1 MKKIFTLLSLVML
14 MFAVNASA
22 QDRKTWDFTKGV
34 SDESRAILDADT
46 KNWTP
51 TGSPST
57 AWTTN
62 ATVTGELKAGDVVVK
77 EFAGLQFG
85 DFGANNAVMYKI
97 TSLRLQK
104 ACSITLPALKSG
116 QKVTIKA
123 QSANTTATDRGFSLE
138 NAQDAESNSSF
149 IILGRDAEGAPE
161 GGVYTIV
168 ANVVSD
174 GVVKLSTEL
183 TGDPKSGI
191 EILSIVID
199 EGDPNIKRWDFSA
212 FSAAT
217 VNQVCNATD
226 WTTAESANKNYITGN
241 EIRWI
246 NEPSFDA
253 NNDLTAGGTAIKE
266 FVGLRHSGLAQYSL
280 GLAFNYSQTLDGND
294 WGPYHGASYLWVMTA
309 ATKIVVPNVKAGS
322 EMKLGVETHKLIPS
336 GTSDARG
343 FKLCVDGTE
352 IAAAQTTTDYAEMTY
367 AIPAGDD
374 EYVDVEIVAT
384 KGCHLYYIEAEV
396 KDEAYIDRNV
406 VLGNPS
412 YSIAEGAKLNTT
424 AENLLITFPKRKNIE
439 AGTEVSVRGV
449 FASTGEGAVA
459 EEVDLN
465 GTVDGGVSLV
475 FGEVLPLEENKSYKF
490 YITAIEVTE
499 HDDLLKEAAEGEEL
513 FPLTFITAGPG
524 IDTPREWQFTLTQ
537 ETAEQI
543 AQSIDAGNSKW
554 SAAKKGRYSVT
565 SQFTNAP
572 LTYDGI
578 TPIPNT
584 DGLLFSMSNPN
595 DILLGTPAHT
605 GVGGVTNDGGSNGYI
620 QLGGGSPELIIP
632 ECSKGDEVTIKAVY
646 ADKKKSCT
654 ITIVNGKCGESN
666 EITLTGSDTDY
677 TIVVENHGDLILKSK
692 LAKYKSISIFPASM
706 EKVKI
711 QYTVNAATEDGTVLK
726 KLAEGEGQ
734 TNDKVSVA
742 FPFYLM
748 DAEGNLYTKGVKG
761 TAFQTSVVLETGVN
775 EYPLT
780 YKQTTLDGMT
790 KAVFCS
796 EAEELEGSVMEC
808 TPANADV
815 RASNQKVAYAVA
827 DVELCTLP
835 AGTYKIKAMIWDAV
849 KGGGSTVMKFK
860 AGEQAIDMTS
870 AGDNMSEVISEAF
883 TLDADT
889 KLVWVADANYAEGY
903 ALDAIVVFG
912 YDETLSGITDIT
924 TAAKA
929 KVAKKLE
936 NGQIIIIKDNV
947 KYNAAGIQVK

>member
-14 MFAVNASA
+14 MFAVNANA

-34 SDESRAILDADT
+34 SDETRELLIADKT
-46 KNWTP
+46 NWTSNGDP
-51 TGSPST
+51 ISS
-57 AWTTN
+57 WTTN
-62 ATVTGELKAGDVVVK
+62 VKFTGELTAGDVVIK
-77 EFAGLQFG
+77 EFAGLKFG
-85 DFGANNAVMYKI
+85 DFGATNALMYFGNK
-97 TSLRLQK
+97 LRLQK
-104 ACSITLPALKSG
+104 AASIKLPVLKAG
-116 QKVTIKA
+116 QQITIKA
-123 QSANTTATDRGFSLE
+123 QSANATATDRGFSIT
-138 NAQDAESNSSF
+138 NANDAEGYSSF
-149 IILGRDAEGAPE
+149 TLLGGKAEGAPD
-161 GGVYTIV
+161 GGLYTIV
-168 ANVVSD
+168 VNVVSD
-174 GVVKLSTEL
+174 GEVTISTGLS
-183 TGDPKSGI
+183 GDPKSGI
-191 EILSIVID
+191 EFLSFVID
-199 EGDPNIKRWDFSA
+199 EGDKNIKKWDFSA
-212 FSAAT
+212 FSSAT
-217 VNQVCNATD
+217 VEQVCGAAD
-226 WTTAESANKNYITGN
+226 WTTSESATKNYITGN

-246 NEPSFDA
+246 NEPKLDA
-253 NNDLTAGGTAIKE
+253 NGDLTAGNAAIKE
-266 FVGLRHSGLAQYSL
+266 LMGLGHEGLAQYNL
-280 GLAFNYSQTLDGND
+280 GLAFNYPQTLDGNN
-294 WGPYHGASYLWVMTA
+294 WGPYHGGSYIWVMGT
-309 ATKIVVPNVKAGS
+309 ATKIIVPNVKAGS
-322 EMKLGVETHKLIPS
+322 ELKLGVETHKLIPT

-343 FKLCVDGTE
+343 FKLIVNGTE
-352 IAAAQTTTDYAEMTY
+352 IAAQTTTDFAEKVY

-374 EYVDVEIVAT
+374 EYVDVQIVAT

-396 KDEAYIDRNV
+396 KDEAFVDKNI

-412 YSIAEGAKLNTT
+412 YSIAEGAKINTL
-424 AENLLITFPKRKNIE
+424 AESLVITFPKKKNIE
-439 AGTEVSVRGV
+439 AGTEVTIEGT
-449 FASTGEGAVA
+449 FASTGE
-459 EEVDLN
+459 N
-465 GTVDGGVSLV
+465 GETVPVTLVGTIDGGVSLV
-475 FGEVLPLEENKSYKF
+475 FGEYLPLEENQSYKF
-490 YITAIEVTE
+490 SISSIEVTGYE
-499 HDDLLKEAAEGEEL
+499 ELFTEAAEGEEL
-513 FPLTFITAGPG
+513 FPLTFVTAGPG
-524 IDTPREWQFTLTQ
+524 IDTPREWQFTLTV

-554 SAAKKGRYSVT
+554 TAASKGRYSVT
-565 SQFTNAP
+565 SPCTNAP
-572 LTYDGI
+572 LTFEGT
-578 TPIPNT
+578 TPVPNT
-584 DGLLFSMSNPN
+584 DGLLFSMSNGN

-605 GVGGVTNDGGSNGYI
+605 GVGGAANAGGNNNYI
-620 QLGGGSPELIIP
+620 QLGGGIPELIIP
-632 ECSKGDEVTIKAVY
+632 ECSKGDEVTIKAVWSTK
-646 ADKKKSCT
+646 DKGT
-654 ITIVNGKCGESN
+654 ITIVNGKCGDSN
-666 EITLTGSDTDY
+666 EITLTGSDDDY

-692 LAKYKSISIFPASM
+692 NTKYKSISIFPATM
-706 EKVKI
+706 EKVDI

-726 KLAEGEGQ
+726 KLAEGEGE

-748 DAEGNLYTKGVKG
+748 DAEGNLYTKGARG
-761 TAFQTSVVLETGVN
+761 SAFQTSVVLETGVN
-775 EYPLT
+775 DYPVT

-870 AGDNMSEVISEAF
+870 TGDNMSEVISEAF

-889 KLVWVADANYAEGY
+889 KLVWVSDANYAETY

-947 KYNAAGIQVK
+947 KYNAAGVQVK

>member
-14 MFAVNASA
+14 MFAVNANA

-34 SDESRAILDADT
+34 SDETRELLTADKT
-46 KNWTP
+46 N
-51 TGSPST
+51 
-57 AWTTN
+57 WTTN
-62 ATVTGELKAGDVVVK
+62 ANPESWTTNVKFTGELTAGDVVIK
-77 EFAGLQFG
+77 EFAGLKFG
-85 DFGANNAVMYKI
+85 DFGATNALMYFGNK
-97 TSLRLQK
+97 LRLQK
-104 ACSITLPALKSG
+104 AASIKLPVLKAG
-116 QKVTIKA
+116 QQITIKA
-123 QSANTTATDRGFSLE
+123 QSANATATDRGFSIT
-138 NAQDAESNSSF
+138 NANDAEGYSSF
-149 IILGRDAEGAPE
+149 TVLGRDAEGAPD
-161 GGVYTIV
+161 GGLYTIV
-168 ANVVSD
+168 VNVVSD
-174 GVVKLSTEL
+174 GEVTISTGLS
-183 TGDPKSGI
+183 GDPKSGI
-191 EILSIVID
+191 EFLSFVID
-199 EGDPNIKRWDFSA
+199 EGDKNIKKWDFSA

-217 VNQVCNATD
+217 VEQVCAAAD
-226 WTTAESANKNYITGN
+226 WTTSESATKNYITGN

-246 NEPSFDA
+246 NEPKLDA
-253 NNDLTAGGTAIKE
+253 NGDLTAGNAAIKE
-266 FVGLRHSGLAQYSL
+266 LMGLGHEGLAQYNV
-280 GLAFNYSQTLDGND
+280 GLAFNYPQTLDGNN
-294 WGPYHGASYLWVMTA
+294 WGPYHGGSYIWVMTSG
-309 ATKIVVPNVKAGS
+309 TKIIVPNVKAGS
-322 EMKLGVETHKLIPS
+322 ELKLGVETHKLIPS
-336 GTSDARG
+336 GKPEARG
-343 FKLCVDGTE
+343 FKVFVNGTMIQE
-352 IAAAQTTTDYAEMTY
+352 QTTIEFTEMVY
-367 AIPAGDD
+367 NIPTGDD
-374 EYVDVEIVAT
+374 EYVDVELVAT

-396 KDEAYIDRNV
+396 KDEAFVDKNI

-412 YSIAEGAKLNTT
+412 YSIAEGAKINTL
-424 AENLLITFPKRKNIE
+424 AESLVITFPKKKNIE
-439 AGTEVSVRGV
+439 AGTEVLIEGT
-449 FASTGEGAVA
+449 FASTGE
-459 EEVDLN
+459 N
-465 GTVDGGVSLV
+465 GQVVPVELVGTIDGGVTLLFSDY
-475 FGEVLPLEENKSYKF
+475 LPLEENQSYKF
-490 YITAIEVTE
+490 SISSIVTGYE
-499 HDDLLKEAAEGEEL
+499 ELFTEAAEGEEL
-513 FPLTFITAGPG
+513 FPLTFVTAGPG

-537 ETAEQI
+537 ETAELI

-554 SAAKKGRYSVT
+554 TAASKGRYNVT
-565 SQFTNAP
+565 TPFTNAP
-572 LTYDGI
+572 LTYDGT

-584 DGLLFSMSNPN
+584 DGLLFSMSNGN

-605 GVGGVTNDGGSNGYI
+605 GVGGAANSGGNNGYI

-632 ECSKGDEVTIKAVY
+632 ECSKGDEVTIKAVWST
-646 ADKKKSCT
+646 KNNGT
-654 ITIVNGKCGESN
+654 ITIENGKCGDSN
-666 EITLTGSDTDY
+666 VITLTGSDADY

-692 LAKYKSISIFPASM
+692 NTKYKSISIFPATM
-706 EKVKI
+706 EKVDI
-711 QYTVNAATEDGTVLK
+711 QYTVNAATEDGTMLK
-726 KLAEGEGQ
+726 TLAEGEGQ

-748 DAEGNLYTKGVKG
+748 DAEGNLYTKGARG
-761 TAFQTSVVLETGVN
+761 SQFQASVVLETGVN
-775 EYPLT
+775 DYPLT

-870 AGDNMSEVISEAF
+870 TGDNMSEVISEAF

-947 KYNAAGIQVK
+947 KYNAAGVQVK

>member
-14 MFAVNASA
+14 MFAVNANA

-34 SDESRAILDADT
+34 SDETRELLIADKT
-46 KNWTP
+46 NWTSNGDP
-51 TGSPST
+51 ISN
-57 AWTTN
+57 WTTN
-62 ATVTGELKAGDVVVK
+62 VKFTGELTAGDVVIK
-77 EFAGLQFG
+77 EFAGLKFG
-85 DFGANNAVMYKI
+85 DFGATNALMYFGNK
-97 TSLRLQK
+97 LRLQK
-104 ACSITLPALKSG
+104 PASIKLPVLKAG
-116 QKVTIKA
+116 QQITIKA
-123 QSANTTATDRGFSLE
+123 QSANSTATDRGFSIT
-138 NAQDAESNSSF
+138 NACDAEGYSSF
-149 IILGRDAEGAPE
+149 TLLGGKAEGAPD
-161 GGVYTIV
+161 GGLYTIV
-168 ANVVSD
+168 VNVVSD
-174 GVVKLSTEL
+174 GEVMISTGLSS
-183 TGDPKSGI
+183 DPKSGI
-191 EILSIVID
+191 EFLSFVID
-199 EGDPNIKRWDFSA
+199 EGDKNIKKWDFSA

-217 VNQVCNATD
+217 AEQVCGAAD
-226 WTTAESANKNYITGN
+226 WTTSESASKNYITGN

-246 NEPSFDA
+246 NEPKLDA
-253 NNDLTAGGTAIKE
+253 NGDLTAGNAAIKE
-266 FVGLRHSGLAQYSL
+266 LMGLRHEGLAQYNL
-280 GLAFNYSQTLDGND
+280 GLAFNYAQTLDGNN
-294 WGPYHGASYLWVMTA
+294 WGPYHGGSYIWVMGS
-309 ATKIVVPNVKAGS
+309 ATKIIVPNVKAGS
-322 EMKLGVETHKLIPS
+322 ELKLGVETHKLIPT

-343 FKLCVDGTE
+343 FKLIVNGIE
-352 IAAAQTTTDYAEMTY
+352 IAAQTTTDFAEKVY
-367 AIPAGDD
+367 AIPEGDD
-374 EYVDVEIVAT
+374 EYVDVQIVAT

-396 KDEAYIDRNV
+396 KDEAFVDKNI

-412 YSIAEGAKLNTT
+412 YSIAEGAKINTQ
-424 AENLLITFPKRKNIE
+424 AGSLVITFPKKKNIE
-439 AGTEVSVRGV
+439 AGTEVTIEGT
-449 FASTGEGAVA
+449 FASTGE
-459 EEVDLN
+459 N
-465 GTVDGGVSLV
+465 GETVPVTLIGTIDGGVSLV
-475 FGEVLPLEENKSYKF
+475 FGEYLPLEENQSYKF
-490 YITAIEVTE
+490 SISSIEVTGYE
-499 HDDLLKEAAEGEEL
+499 ELYTEAAEGEEL
-513 FPLTFITAGPG
+513 FPLTFVTAGPG

-554 SAAKKGRYSVT
+554 NPSSKGRYQVT
-565 SQFTNAP
+565 SPFTNGP
-572 LTYDGI
+572 LTYDG
-578 TPIPNT
+578 TRPIPNT
-584 DGLLFSMSNPN
+584 DGLLFSMSNGN
-595 DILLGTPAHT
+595 DILLGTPPHT
-605 GVGGVTNDGGSNGYI
+605 GVGGAAYGDDKYNHYI

-632 ECSKGDEVTIKAVY
+632 ECSKGDEVTIKAIWST
-646 ADKKKSCT
+646 KNNGT
-654 ITIVNGKCGESN
+654 ITIENGKCGDSN
-666 EITLTGSDTDY
+666 VITLTGADADY

-692 LAKYKSISIFPASM
+692 NAKYKSISIFPASM

-711 QYTVNAATEDGTVLK
+711 QYTINATTEDGTVLK
-726 KLAEGEGQ
+726 TLAEGEGQ

-742 FPFYLM
+742 FPFYIK
-748 DAEGNLYTKGVKG
+748 DAEGNLYTKGARG
-761 TAFQTSVVLETGVN
+761 SQFQASVVLETGVN

-870 AGDNMSEVISEAF
+870 TGDNMSEVISEAF
-883 TLDADT
+883 TLAADT
-889 KLVWVADANYAEGY
+889 KLVWVADANYAETY

-947 KYNAAGIQVK
+947 KYNAAGVQVK

>member
-14 MFAVNASA
+14 MFAVNANA

-34 SDESRAILDADT
+34 SDETRELLTADKT
-46 KNWTP
+46 N
-51 TGSPST
+51 
-57 AWTTN
+57 WTTN
-62 ATVTGELKAGDVVVK
+62 ANPESWTTNVKFTGELTAGDVVIK
-77 EFAGLQFG
+77 EFAGLKFG
-85 DFGANNAVMYKI
+85 DFGATNALMYFGNK
-97 TSLRLQK
+97 LRLQK
-104 ACSITLPALKSG
+104 AASIKLPVLKAG
-116 QKVTIKA
+116 QQITIKA
-123 QSANTTATDRGFSLE
+123 QSANATATDRGFSIT
-138 NAQDAESNSSF
+138 NANDAEGYSSF
-149 IILGRDAEGAPE
+149 TVLGRDAEGAPD
-161 GGVYTIV
+161 GGLYTIV
-168 ANVVSD
+168 VNVVSD
-174 GVVKLSTEL
+174 GEVTISTGLS
-183 TGDPKSGI
+183 GDPKSGI
-191 EILSIVID
+191 EFLSFVID
-199 EGDPNIKRWDFSA
+199 EGDKNIKKWDFSA

-217 VNQVCNATD
+217 VEQVCAAAD
-226 WTTAESANKNYITGN
+226 WTTSESATKNYITGN

-246 NEPSFDA
+246 NEPKLDA
-253 NNDLTAGGTAIKE
+253 NGDLTAGNAAIKE
-266 FVGLRHSGLAQYSL
+266 LMGLGHEGLAQYNV
-280 GLAFNYSQTLDGND
+280 GLAFNYPQTLDGNN
-294 WGPYHGASYLWVMTA
+294 WGPYHGGSYIWVMTSG
-309 ATKIVVPNVKAGS
+309 TKIIVPNVKAGS
-322 EMKLGVETHKLIPS
+322 ELKLGVETHKLIPS
-336 GTSDARG
+336 GKPEARG
-343 FKLCVDGTE
+343 FKVFVNGTMIQE
-352 IAAAQTTTDYAEMTY
+352 QTTIEFTEMVY
-367 AIPAGDD
+367 NIPTGDD
-374 EYVDVEIVAT
+374 EYVDVELVAT

-396 KDEAYIDRNV
+396 KDEAFVDKNI

-412 YSIAEGAKLNTT
+412 YSIAEGAKINTL
-424 AENLLITFPKRKNIE
+424 AESLVITFPKKKNIE
-439 AGTEVSVRGV
+439 AGTEVLIEGT
-449 FASTGEGAVA
+449 FASTGE
-459 EEVDLN
+459 N
-465 GTVDGGVSLV
+465 GQVVPVELVGTIDGGVTLLFSDY
-475 FGEVLPLEENKSYKF
+475 LPLEENQSYKF
-490 YITAIEVTE
+490 SISSIDVTGYE
-499 HDDLLKEAAEGEEL
+499 ELFTEAAEGEEL
-513 FPLTFITAGPG
+513 FPLTFVTAGPG

-537 ETAEQI
+537 ETAELI

-554 SAAKKGRYSVT
+554 TAASKGRYNVT
-565 SQFTNAP
+565 TPFTNAP
-572 LTYDGI
+572 LTYDGT

-584 DGLLFSMSNPN
+584 DGLLFSMSNGN

-605 GVGGVTNDGGSNGYI
+605 GVGGAANSGGNNGYI

-632 ECSKGDEVTIKAVY
+632 ECSKGDEVTIKAVWST
-646 ADKKKSCT
+646 KNNGT
-654 ITIVNGKCGESN
+654 ITIENGKCGDSN
-666 EITLTGSDTDY
+666 VITLTGSDADY

-692 LAKYKSISIFPASM
+692 NTKYKSISIFPATM
-706 EKVKI
+706 EKVDI
-711 QYTVNAATEDGTVLK
+711 QYTVNAATEDGTMLK
-726 KLAEGEGQ
+726 TLAEGEGQ

-748 DAEGNLYTKGVKG
+748 DAEGNLYTKGARG
-761 TAFQTSVVLETGVN
+761 SQFQASVVLETGVN
-775 EYPLT
+775 DYPLT

-870 AGDNMSEVISEAF
+870 TGDNMSEVISEAF

-947 KYNAAGIQVK
+947 KYNAAGVQVK

>member
-14 MFAVNASA
+14 MFAVNANA

-34 SDESRAILDADT
+34 SDETRELLTADKT
-46 KNWTP
+46 N
-51 TGSPST
+51 
-57 AWTTN
+57 WTTN
-62 ATVTGELKAGDVVVK
+62 AKPESWTTNVKFTGELTAGDVVIK
-77 EFAGLQFG
+77 EFAGLKFG
-85 DFGANNAVMYKI
+85 DFGATNALMYFGNK
-97 TSLRLQK
+97 LRLSK
-104 ACSITLPALKSG
+104 AASIKLPVLKAG
-116 QKVTIKA
+116 QQITIKA
-123 QSANTTATDRGFSLE
+123 QSANADATDRGFSIT
-138 NAQDAESNSSF
+138 NANDAEGYSSF
-149 IILGRDAEGAPE
+149 TLLGGKAEGAPD
-161 GGVYTIV
+161 GGLYTIV
-168 ANVVSD
+168 VNVVSD
-174 GVVKLSTEL
+174 GEVMISTGLSS
-183 TGDPKSGI
+183 DPKSGI
-191 EILSIVID
+191 EFLSFVID
-199 EGDPNIKRWDFSA
+199 EGDKNIKKWDFSA
-212 FSAAT
+212 FSTAT
-217 VNQVCNATD
+217 VEQVCGAAD
-226 WTTAESANKNYITGN
+226 WTSAESASKNYITGN

-246 NEPSFDA
+246 NEPKLDA
-253 NNDLTAGGTAIKE
+253 NGDLTAGNAAIKE
-266 FVGLRHSGLAQYSL
+266 LMGLGHEGLAQYSL
-280 GLAFNYSQTLDGND
+280 GLAFNYPQTLDGNN
-294 WGPYHGASYLWVMTA
+294 WGPYHGGSYIWVMGT
-309 ATKIVVPNVKAGS
+309 ATKIIVPNVKAGS
-322 EMKLGVETHKLIPS
+322 ELKLGVETHKLIPT
-336 GTSDARG
+336 GTSDPRG
-343 FKLCVDGTE
+343 FKLIVNGTE
-352 IAAAQTTTDYAEMTY
+352 IAAQTTTDFAEKVY
-367 AIPAGDD
+367 AIPEGDD
-374 EYVDVEIVAT
+374 EYVDVQIVAT

-396 KDEAYIDRNV
+396 KDEAFVDKNI

-412 YSIAEGAKLNTT
+412 YSIAEGAKINTQ
-424 AENLLITFPKRKNIE
+424 AGSLVITFPKKKNIE
-439 AGTEVSVRGV
+439 AGTEVSITGV
-449 FASTGEGAVA
+449 FASTGEDAASENV
-459 EEVDLN
+459 ELV

-475 FGEVLPLEENKSYKF
+475 FGEVLPLDVDKSYKF
-490 YITAIEVTE
+490 YITAIEVDGHE
-499 HDDLLKEAAEGEEL
+499 DLLKEAAEGEEL
-513 FPLTFITAGPG
+513 FPLTFVTAGPG
-524 IDTPREWQFTLTQ
+524 IETVREWQFTLTQ

-554 SAAKKGRYSVT
+554 SASSKGRYCVT
-565 SQFTNAP
+565 SPFTNAP
-572 LTYDGI
+572 LTFEGT

-584 DGLLFSMSNPN
+584 DGLLFSMSNGN
-595 DILLGTPAHT
+595 DILLGTPPHT
-605 GVGGVTNDGGSNGYI
+605 GVGGAAYGDDKYNHYI

-632 ECSKGDEVTIKAVY
+632 ECSKGDEVTIKAVWST
-646 ADKKKSCT
+646 KNNGT
-654 ITIVNGKCGESN
+654 ITIENGKCGDSN
-666 EITLTGSDTDY
+666 VITLKGSDDDY

-692 LAKYKSISIFPASM
+692 NAKYKSISIFPASM

-711 QYTVNAATEDGTVLK
+711 NYTVNAATEDGTVLK

-849 KGGGSTVMKFK
+849 KNGGSTVMKFK

-947 KYNAAGIQVK
+947 KYNAAGVQVK

>member
-632 ECSKGDEVTIKAVY
+632 ECSKGDEVTIKAIWST
-646 ADKKKSCT
+646 KNNGT
-654 ITIVNGKCGESN
+654 ITIENGKCGDSN
-666 EITLTGSDTDY
+666 VITLTGADADY

-692 LAKYKSISIFPASM
+692 NAKYKSISIFPASM

-711 QYTVNAATEDGTVLK
+711 QYTINATTEDGTVLK
-726 KLAEGEGQ
+726 TLAEGEGQ

-742 FPFYLM
+742 FPFYIK
-748 DAEGNLYTKGVKG
+748 DAEGNLYTKGARG
-761 TAFQTSVVLETGVN
+761 SQFQASVVLETGVN

-870 AGDNMSEVISEAF
+870 TGDNMSEVISEAF
-883 TLDADT
+883 TLAADT
-889 KLVWVADANYAEGY
+889 KLVWVADANYAETY

-947 KYNAAGIQVK
+947 KYNAAGVQVK

>member
-14 MFAVNASA
+14 MFAVNANA

-34 SDESRAILDADT
+34 SDETRELLIADKT
-46 KNWTP
+46 NWTSNGDP
-51 TGSPST
+51 ISS
-57 AWTTN
+57 WTTN
-62 ATVTGELKAGDVVVK
+62 VKFTGELTAGDVVIK
-77 EFAGLQFG
+77 EFAGLKFG
-85 DFGANNAVMYKI
+85 DFGATNALMYFGNK
-97 TSLRLQK
+97 LRLQK
-104 ACSITLPALKSG
+104 AASIKLPVLKAG
-116 QKVTIKA
+116 QQITIKA
-123 QSANTTATDRGFSLE
+123 QSANSTATDRGFSIT
-138 NAQDAESNSSF
+138 NACDAEGYSSF
-149 IILGRDAEGAPE
+149 TLLGGKAEGAPD
-161 GGVYTIV
+161 GGLYTIV
-168 ANVVSD
+168 VNVVSD
-174 GVVKLSTEL
+174 GEVMIST
-183 TGDPKSGI
+183 GMSSDPKSGI
-191 EILSIVID
+191 EFLSFVID
-199 EGDPNIKRWDFSA
+199 EGDKNIKKWDFSA

-217 VNQVCNATD
+217 VEQVCGAAD
-226 WTTAESANKNYITGN
+226 WTTAESASKNYITGN

-246 NEPSFDA
+246 NEPKLDA
-253 NNDLTAGGTAIKE
+253 NGDLTAGNVAIKE
-266 FVGLRHSGLAQYSL
+266 LMGLGHEGLAQYSL
-280 GLAFNYSQTLDGND
+280 GLAFNYPQTLDGNN
-294 WGPYHGASYLWVMTA
+294 WGPYHGGSYIWVMGT
-309 ATKIVVPNVKAGS
+309 ATKIIVPNVKAGS
-322 EMKLGVETHKLIPS
+322 ELKLGVETHKLIPT

-343 FKLCVDGTE
+343 FKLIVNGTE
-352 IAAAQTTTDYAEMTY
+352 IAAQTTTDFAEKVY

-374 EYVDVEIVAT
+374 EYVDVQIVAT

-396 KDEAYIDRNV
+396 KDEAFVDKNI

-412 YSIAEGAKLNTT
+412 YSIAEGAKINTL
-424 AENLLITFPKRKNIE
+424 AESLVITFPKKKNIE
-439 AGTEVSVRGV
+439 AGTEVTIEGT
-449 FASTGEGAVA
+449 FASTGE
-459 EEVDLN
+459 N
-465 GTVDGGVSLV
+465 GETVPVTLVGTIDGGVSLV
-475 FGEVLPLEENKSYKF
+475 FGEYLPLEENQSYKF
-490 YITAIEVTE
+490 SISSIEVTGYE
-499 HDDLLKEAAEGEEL
+499 ELFTEASEGEEL
-513 FPLTFITAGPG
+513 FPLTFVTAGPG

-554 SAAKKGRYSVT
+554 SASSKGRYCVT
-565 SQFTNAP
+565 SPFTNAP
-572 LTYDGI
+572 LTFEGT

-584 DGLLFSMSNPN
+584 DGLLFSMSNGN
-595 DILLGTPAHT
+595 DILLGTPKHT
-605 GVGGVTNDGGSNGYI
+605 GVGGAANNGGNNGYI

-646 ADKKKSCT
+646 ADKNKSCT

-692 LAKYKSISIFPASM
+692 LAKYKSISIFPATM
-706 EKVKI
+706 EKVNI

-775 EYPLT
+775 DYPLT

-796 EAEELEGSVMEC
+796 EAEELKGSVMEC
-808 TPANADV
+808 TPTNADI

-889 KLVWVADANYAEGY
+889 KLVWEADANYAEGY

-947 KYNAAGIQVK
+947 KYNAAGVQVK